1 MPSREDMLKK
11 LRRQDM
17 IDRLRSA
24 DAKAPPVEDK
34 PWWRSAMEGVS
45 DLSDKFDE
53 SILFGHSDELAGVVG
68 AGVDK
73 LFRGKEESF
82 SDLYKQNRDSERL
95 RLEEVQERSPVLSTI
110 GTVAGG
116 FVSPN
121 PVGKV
126 RGLAGLGKAGLALG
140 AEGAATGLGYSDA
153 DLNSME
159 AYKDAAVGGAINT
172 ALPGAAG
179 LVSKGVK
186 KAAPDGVS
194 NLLRQKARERA
205 TKAAT
210 GNQAK
215 YAEPLRRKG
224 KIEERGKVLLDEG
237 IMDGSPAAFEIS
249 ERAAA
254 KSKEAWGNMESV
266 LTKVDELEPAAVN
279 TREIADKIADYAASK
294 DAPNNKA
301 FVNKLLDQ
309 ASDFESMNQ
318 IPMAEAHRLKNQYRW
333 DDRDPTTQ
341 SLGKEGTNKINRIIS
356 DALEKSVERVEKK
369 GGEEIAG
376 LLDQYKSAKTRYGH
390 LAGSAESSEKL
401 ASRQDK
407 NRTFS
412 LSDYLT
418 GLGIAGTTGYGSQD
432 TATGLG
438 VGAGAAMVNRAL
450 RRRGSAAAAKGFD
463 RSADAVETLSRKTKM
478 PQDILDQGR
487 ASLGATRAIMD
498 STDENGDETKQ
509 RRMLEDEKKRIE
521 REKRLELLRKYQG
534 LRPQN

>member
-1 MPSREDMLKK
+1 MPSREEMLKK

-17 IDRLRSA
+17 IDRLRAA
-24 DAKAPPVEDK
+24 DAKAPPAEDK
-34 PWWRSAMEGVS
+34 PWYKSAVETVN

-53 SILFGHSDELAGVVG
+53 SMTLGFLDEMQGGISAGVQ
-68 AGVDK
+68 K
-73 LFRGKEESF
+73 LKGSDRPIA
-82 SDLYKQNRDSERL
+82 DLYREARDAERL
-95 RLEEVQERSPVLSTI
+95 RLEEVQKRSPTASMV
-110 GTVAGG
+110 GTLAGG
-116 FVSPN
+116 FLSPN

-126 RGLAGLGKAGLALG
+126 KGLAGIGKAGLALG
-140 AEGAATGLGYSDA
+140 AEGAAAGLGYSDA
-153 DLNSME
+153 ELNSTE
-159 AYKDAAVGGAINT
+159 ALKDAAVGGALNT
-172 ALPGAAG
+172 AIPGAAG
-179 LVSKGVK
+179 LVSKGARKV
-186 KAAPDGVS
+186 APEGVS

-224 KIEERGKVLLDEG
+224 KIEERGKVLIDEG

-249 ERAAA
+249 ERAAQRG
-254 KSKEAWGNMESV
+254 KEVGKEIESI
-266 LTKVDELEPAAVN
+266 LSKVDEIEPGAVN
-279 TREIADKIADYAASK
+279 SRTIADKILDYAAGK
-294 DAPNNKA
+294 EAPKNKA
-301 FVNKLLDQ
+301 FVNKLMEE
-309 ASDFESMNQ
+309 AGDFEAMGD
-318 IPMAEAHRLKNQYRW
+318 IPMAEAQRLKRQYKW
-333 DDRDPTTQ
+333 DDRDPAVQ
-341 SLGKEGTNKINRIIS
+341 ALGPEATNKVNRIIS
-356 DALEKSVERVEKK
+356 DALEESVERVEKK
-369 GGEEIAG
+369 GGDDIKG
-376 LLDQYKSAKTRYGH
+376 LLDQYKSAKNRYGH
-390 LAGSAESSEKL
+390 LAGAAESSEKL

-412 LSDYLT
+412 LSDYLP

-463 RSADAVETLSRKTKM
+463 RSADAVETLSKKTKL

-487 ASLGATRAIMD
+487 SSLAATRAIME
-498 STDENGDETKQ
+498 STDENSDEIKQ

-521 REKRLELLRKYQG
+521 REKRLELLRQYQG